1 MTQTE
6 DRLRVVAAVPLDE
19 ELCRLIERI
28 EPRVEMI
35 SDPALVPPM
44 RWPADWEGDPAFSR
58 TPQQQADYEAMVDS
72 ADALFGIPD
81 VSPAQLARTVAANPR
96 LRWVMTTAAGGG
108 GQVKAAGLDQ
118 DALDRIVFTTSAGVH
133 AGPLAEF
140 AVFGVLAGAKGLP
153 RLRADQDARVWPQRW
168 EMRQIDE
175 MTVLVVG
182 LGGIGAECARR
193 FHALGATVWG
203 TRHRTSPDLA
213 AFANGTQVRYLD
225 YNDTYLSLEPAHPS
239 DNIPACVAVA
249 ESCGADGQALI
260 AAIAA
265 AYEIQ
270 CRLCDAGSIR
280 ARGWDHVVYGAVSTS
295 AAAGWLWGL
304 RGEQLAHA
312 ISLGTIANIAMRQTR
327 VGELS
332 HFVGDGSQP
341 LHVTT
346 HFNGWGD
353 YPNPNGYSTARLH
366 GPFESD
372 LVQAT
377 VKPEAVAAK
386 MTPYKSCNCPIE
398 QRVVARLDVNER
410 EVRIMP
416 LEGEQEGPHEA
427 CLDRS

>member
-35 SDPALVPPM
+35 SDSALVPPM

-203 TRHRTSPDLA
+203 TTRSGRPVDGVSRLIAPDEIALVAGEVDAIVVTLPGTEQTHHLIGEQVLTAIRPGAILASVGRGTVIDERALLA
-213 AFANGTQVRYLD
+213 ALDDGRVGFAAMDVFEK
-225 YNDTYLSLEPAHPS
+225 EPLAQDSPLWSHPS
-239 DNIPACVAVA
+239 VLVSPHTAARSSKEAERIARRFA
-249 ESCGADGQALI
+249 ESAGRLLDG
-260 AAIAA
+260 
-265 AYEIQ
+265 EP
-270 CRLCDAGSIR
+270 
-280 ARGWDHVVYGAVSTS
+280 
-295 AAAGWLWGL
+295 L
-304 RGEQLAHA
+304 R
-312 ISLGTIANIAMRQTR
+312 
-327 VGELS
+327 
-332 HFVGDGSQP
+332 
-341 LHVTT
+341 
-346 HFNGWGD
+346 
-353 YPNPNGYSTARLH
+353 
-366 GPFESD
+366 
-372 LVQAT
+372 AT
-377 VKPEAVAAK
+377 VDTVEF
-386 MTPYKSCNCPIE
+386 Y
-398 QRVVARLDVNER
+398 
-410 EVRIMP
+410 
-416 LEGEQEGPHEA
+416 
-427 CLDRS
+427 